1 MDAARQQP
9 ATTTHRNRDVLMT
22 QSTAITTQSSGSV
35 FSGIQAFED
44 AQRIAKA
51 LASSTLIPPQFQ
63 GQQGFANCLVALE
76 IANRMGISPF
86 LAMQHLHVIH
96 GRPSWSSSFIIA
108 MVNGC
113 GRYSPLR
120 FEISGTGD
128 SLACYAVAT
137 DLASEQELKGP
148 TITMAMAKKEGWATK
163 TGSKWATM
171 PDLMIRYRAAAFWGR
186 LYASDLLLGLQ
197 TQEEAID
204 IQPVTVKTEVP
215 SLDDLNAKIT
225 EPVVITEPDDDIF

>member
-1 MDAARQQP
+1 ME
-9 ATTTHRNRDVLMT
+9 N
-22 QSTAITTQSSGSV
+22 TAITTTTSNSV

-86 LAMQHLHVIH
+86 LCMQHLHIIH
-96 GRPSWSSSFIIA
+96 GRPSWSSAFIIA

-113 GRYSPLR
+113 GRFTPLR
-120 FEISGTGD
+120 FEISGQGD

-137 DLASEQELKGP
+137 DIKTNQELKGP

-163 TGSKWATM
+163 AGSKWLTM
-171 PDLMIRYRAAAFWGR
+171 ADVMIRYRAAAFWGR
-186 LYASDLLLGLQ
+186 LFAGDLLVGLQ
-197 TQEEAID
+197 TQEEVID
-204 IQPVTVKTEVP
+204 VQTVKV
-215 SLDDLNAKIT
+215 SANVDDLNDKVKSA
-225 EPVVITEPDDDIF
+225 PVIETEPDDLF

>member
-1 MDAARQQP
+1 
-9 ATTTHRNRDVLMT
+9 MT

-35 FSGIQAFED
+35 FSGIQAFEE

-51 LASSTLIPPQFQ
+51 LASSTLIPPAFQ

-76 IANRMGISPF
+76 IANRMRISPF

-113 GRYSPLR
+113 GRFSPLR
-120 FEISGTGD
+120 FEMSGEGD
-128 SLACYAVAT
+128 SLACYARAT

-148 TITMAMAKKEGWATK
+148 TITMAMAKKEGWSTK
-163 TGSKWATM
+163 AGSKWATM
-171 PDLMIRYRAAAFWGR
+171 SELMISYRAAAFWGR

-197 TQEEAID
+197 TQEEVID
-204 IQPVTVKTEVP
+204 IHQVTVKAELP

-225 EPVVITEPDDDIF
+225 QPVVTAEPDDDIF

>member
-1 MDAARQQP
+1 
-9 ATTTHRNRDVLMT
+9 MT

-35 FSGIQAFED
+35 FSGIQAFEE

-51 LASSTLIPPQFQ
+51 LASSTLIPPAFQ

-76 IANRMGISPF
+76 IANRMRISPF

-113 GRYSPLR
+113 GRFSPLR
-120 FEISGTGD
+120 FEITGEGD
-128 SLACYAVAT
+128 SLACYARAT

-148 TITMAMAKKEGWATK
+148 TITMAMAKKEGWSTK
-163 TGSKWATM
+163 AGSKWATM
-171 PDLMIRYRAAAFWGR
+171 PELMISYRAAAFWGR

-197 TQEEAID
+197 TQEEVID
-204 IQPVTVKTEVP
+204 VQPVTVKAEAP
-215 SLDDLNAKIT
+215 SLDELNAKIT
-225 EPVVITEPDDDIF
+225 QPVVTAEPDDDIF